1 MKVYDSYV
9 AVLKAIDCYDD
20 AVLLEA
26 RDLALALCAHMTA
39 GESQNPNWDSLLDE
53 LNAQFEEDCV
63 AIDEWD
69 PEEEVCTDNERLGRV
84 MGRAHMHTALEL
96 LEADQASDAVVEL
109 MFGMLQRSIAYEK
122 MYC

>member
-26 RDLALALCAHMTA
+26 RDLALALCANTNV
-39 GESQNPNWDSLLDE
+39 GWDSLLDE
-53 LNAQFEEDCV
+53 LNAQFEDDCR
-63 AIDEWD
+63 AIGVWD
-69 PEEEVCTDNERLGRV
+69 PEEEVCTDDERLGRV
-84 MGRAHMHTALEL
+84 MGRAHMQTALGMLDAEQP
-96 LEADQASDAVVEL
+96 ADAIVEL
-109 MFGMLQRSIAYEK
+109 MFGMLQRSIAYER